1 MFEHVLSA
9 LLALNS
15 NKLRAALTMLGVVIG
30 VLAVT
35 LLVGV
40 GDGARKYLDT
50 TLSSLGT
57 NLLNVVPGRTE
68 TRGGFG
74 PPPAS
79 GIARPLTMD
88 DVRAIERQATLIRGV
103 SPVVTG
109 GGTVR
114 YRTRQRDTMVLGVG
128 PQFSDLRNMH
138 VDLGEFVR
146 EEDLQARRRVAILGR
161 RVVRELFGDESAL
174 GQPIRIAGGRYR
186 VVGIMEEKG
195 RSLGFDLDDL
205 VFIPAT
211 TAMDQF
217 GQTHL
222 SQLLTAARSKDDT
235 ASATEEIEEVLAR
248 RRNGER
254 VFTIQSQ
261 EDLLKTFGALTA
273 AMTMMLLAIASVSL
287 VVGGIGIMNIMLV
300 SVRERTREI
309 GVRRAVGATRGDVL
323 WQFLLEAV
331 VISTIGGAI
340 GLGLGAAIVAVVTK
354 YAPDVP
360 LRLSGWIAAVAFGSS
375 FVVGVI
381 SGVVPARRAAAL
393 DPVDALR
400 YE

>member
-1 MFEHVLSA
+1 MIEHLLSA
-9 LLALNS
+9 LAALGA

-40 GDGARKYLDT
+40 GDGARAYLDR
-50 TLSSLGT
+50 TLSGLGT
-57 NLLNVVPGRTE
+57 NLLTVVPGRTE
-68 TRGGFG
+68 TRGGFS
-74 PPPAS
+74 PPAA

-88 DVRAIERQATLIRGV
+88 DVRAIERQATLLRGV
-103 SPVVTG
+103 TPVVSS

-114 YRTRQRDTMVLGVG
+114 FRTRQRDTVILGVG
-128 PQFSDLRNMH
+128 PAFSDLRNMH

-146 EEDLQARRRVAILGR
+146 DEDLEARRRVVILGR
-161 RVVRELFGDESAL
+161 RVVQELFGDEPAL

-186 VVGIMEEKG
+186 VVGIMEQKG

-205 VFIPAT
+205 VFVPAT

-217 GQTHL
+217 GMNNL
-222 SQLLTAARSKDDT
+222 NQLLTAARSKDDT
-235 ASATEEIEEVLAR
+235 PQAIEELEEILAR
-248 RRNGER
+248 RRNGEKF
-254 VFTIQSQ
+254 FTIQSQ
-261 EDLLKTFGALTA
+261 DDLLRTFGALTA
-273 AMTMMLLAIASVSL
+273 AMTLMLLAIASVSL
-287 VVGGIGIMNIMLV
+287 IVGGIGIMNIMLV

-309 GVRRAVGATRGDVL
+309 GVRRAVGATRSDIL
-323 WQFLLEAV
+323 WQFLLEALM
-331 VISTIGGAI
+331 ISTIGGAV
-340 GLGLGAAIVAVVTK
+340 GLGLGGLITALVTR

-360 LRLSGWIAAVAFGSS
+360 LRLSPWIAAVAFSSS
-375 FVVGVI
+375 FVVGVV

>member
-9 LLALNS
+9 LLALS
-15 NKLRAALTMLGVVIG
+15 ANKIRAALTMLGVVIG

-40 GDGARKYLDT
+40 GDGARQYLDR
-50 TLSSLGT
+50 TLTSLGT

-88 DVRAIERQATLIRGV
+88 DMRAIERQATLLRGV
-103 SPVVTG
+103 SPVVLS

-114 YRTRQRDTMVLGVG
+114 FRTRQRDTTVLGVG
-128 PQFSDLRNMH
+128 PTFSDLRNMH

-146 EEDLQARRRVAILGR
+146 AEDVDARRRVAILGR
-161 RVVRELFGDESAL
+161 RVVRELFGDEPAL

-217 GQTHL
+217 GLDRL

-235 ASATEEIEEVLAR
+235 PLAIEEVEEILAR

-261 EDLLKTFGALTA
+261 DDLLRTFGALTA
-273 AMTMMLLAIASVSL
+273 AMTLALLAIASVSL
-287 VVGGIGIMNIMLV
+287 IVGGIGIMNIMLV

-309 GVRRAVGATRGDVL
+309 GVRRAVGATRSDIL

-340 GLGLGAAIVAVVTK
+340 GLGLGAAIVAVVTR

-360 LRLSGWIAAVAFGSS
+360 LRIQPWIAAVAFSS
-375 FVVGVI
+375 PSSSGETIKVGM
-381 SGVVPARRAAAL
+381 AA
-393 DPVDALR
+393 
-400 YE
+400 

>member
-9 LLALNS
+9 LLALGS

-35 LLVGV
+35 LLVSI
-40 GDGARKYLDT
+40 GDGARSYLDR

-88 DVRAIERQATLIRGV
+88 DVRALERQATLIRGV
-103 SPVVTG
+103 SPVVTA

-114 YRTRQRDTMVLGVG
+114 FRTRQRDTMVLGVG

-138 VDLGEFVR
+138 VDLGDFIR
-146 EEDLQARRRVAILGR
+146 EEDLQARRRVVILGR

-174 GQPIRIAGGRYR
+174 GQPVRIAGGRYR

-217 GQTHL
+217 GVTHL

-235 ASATEEIEEVLAR
+235 ASASAEIEDVLAR

-273 AMTMMLLAIASVSL
+273 AMTMALLAIASVSL

-309 GVRRAVGATRGDVL
+309 GVRRAVGATKADVL

-331 VISTIGGAI
+331 VISTIGGAV
-340 GLGLGAAIVAVVTK
+340 GLGLGAGIVWLVTR

-360 LRLSGWIAAVAFGSS
+360 LQLSPWIAAVAFGSS

-393 DPVDALR
+393 DPVEALR

>member
-1 MFEHVLSA
+1 
-9 LLALNS
+9 
-15 NKLRAALTMLGVVIG
+15 
-30 VLAVT
+30 
-35 LLVGV
+35 
-40 GDGARKYLDT
+40 
-50 TLSSLGT
+50 
-57 NLLNVVPGRTE
+57 
-68 TRGGFG
+68 
-74 PPPAS
+74 
-79 GIARPLTMD
+79 MD
-88 DVRAIERQATLIRGV
+88 DVRAIERQATLVRGV
-103 SPVVTG
+103 SPVVMA

-114 YRTRQRDTMVLGVG
+114 FRTRQRDTMVLGVG

-146 EEDLQARRRVAILGR
+146 DEDIQARRRVAILGR

-186 VVGIMEEKG
+186 VVGVMEEKG

-222 SQLLTAARSKDDT
+222 SQLLTAARSKEDT
-235 ASATEEIEEVLAR
+235 ASAVEEIEEVLAR

-261 EDLLKTFGALTA
+261 DDLLKTFGALTA
-273 AMTMMLLAIASVSL
+273 AMTLMLLAIASVSL

-375 FVVGVI
+375 FVVGVV

>member
-1 MFEHVLSA
+1 MIEHMLSA
-9 LLALNS
+9 LQALGA
-15 NKLRAALTMLGVVIG
+15 NKVRAALTMLGVVIG

-40 GDGARKYLDT
+40 GDGARAYLDR

-68 TRGGFG
+68 TRGFG
-74 PPPAS
+74 PPAQ
-79 GIARPLTMD
+79 GTARPLTMD
-88 DVRAIERQATLIRGV
+88 DVRALERQGTLLRGV
-103 SPVVTG
+103 SPIVTA

-114 YRTRQRDTMVLGVG
+114 FKNRQRDTVVLGVG
-128 PQFSDLRNMH
+128 PAFGDLRNMH
-138 VDLGEFVR
+138 VDQGEFVR
-146 EEDLQARRRVAILGR
+146 EEDLTSRRRVCVLGR
-161 RVVRELFGDESAL
+161 RVVQELFGDESAL
-174 GQPIRIAGGRYR
+174 GQPVRIAGGRFR
-186 VVGIMEEKG
+186 VVGIMEQKG

-205 VFIPAT
+205 VFVPAT
-211 TAMDQF
+211 AALDQF
-217 GQTHL
+217 NLPNLT
-222 SQLLTAARSKDDT
+222 QLLTAARSKDD
-235 ASATEEIEEVLAR
+235 ADDAVREVEEILAR

-254 VFTIQSQ
+254 SFTIQSQ
-261 EDLLKTFGALTA
+261 DDLLKTFGALTA
-273 AMTMMLLAIASVSL
+273 AMTLMLLAIASISL

-309 GVRRAVGATRGDVL
+309 GVRRAVGATRSDIL

-331 VISTIGGAI
+331 VISSIGGAV
-340 GLGLGAAIVAVVTK
+340 GLGIGAAITATVQRYAPEVPIALSPWIAIVAV
-354 YAPDVP
+354 
-360 LRLSGWIAAVAFGSS
+360 GSS
-375 FVVGVI
+375 FVVGVL